1 MRAALYA
8 RVSSEG
14 QAQRGTIASQVSL
27 LEAKVAEVSDELVA
41 SFIDDGRSGARIDRP
56 GLDELRDQ
64 AQAGVFERVW
74 VLTPDRLARNFAHQM
89 FVLDELARC
98 GVAVCFTD
106 APPLEDDPQAR
117 LLVQVQGVIAEYER
131 AKTAERQRRGKLYKV
146 RAGEAI
152 FRKVPFGYRRVP
164 RAGDVAARLE
174 VYEPEAEIVRQIF
187 DDYVAGGMS
196 LRAVI
201 RRLYADA
208 IRTPTGRPMWST
220 STLGPLL
227 RNATYA
233 GTAQWYRHER
243 LPMSS
248 PTGRPRRRV
257 RPREEWISVPVPAI
271 ISTETF
277 EAAQRISAQNVAYS
291 SRRIS
296 VDRWLLRGL
305 IVCGPCGIRCA
316 CMRAPTGGRS
326 GGHNYYYGCQYH
338 DVLKAGGEE
347 RRCRESQIRADE
359 LDAFVFGQIREAM
372 LTPALLT
379 AGEHAVV
386 DREPAPD
393 DQLLKAQ
400 LARLQRQIDDG
411 ERERMRLLDAY
422 QAGLIPLDDLSR
434 RNGEL
439 AARCAHLGTQRDEL
453 SAQHAQLSTDN
464 RLRERVANFA
474 ERVATGIDALDFTGR
489 QRLMRL
495 LIERVRVT
503 GW

>member
-208 IRTPTGRPMWST
+208 IRTPTGRTCCAMPPMQGQLSGT
-220 STLGPLL
+220 GTRDYRCPRRQAARGDGFVRVKSGYLFPCRQSSRQRRSRQ
-227 RNATYA
+227 RNAFQRRTSRTVHDGFPWTGGCCEGLSCAARAAYAAPACEPRPAGALA
-233 GTAQWYRHER
+233 GTTTTTDVSITTSSRLVVRSVVVARARSVQTSWTRSCLARFER
-243 LPMSS
+243 PCS
-248 PTGRPRRRV
+248 PRRC
-257 RPREEWISVPVPAI
+257 S
-271 ISTETF
+271 
-277 EAAQRISAQNVAYS
+277 
-291 SRRIS
+291 
-296 VDRWLLRGL
+296 LRANMQWWTGSL
-305 IVCGPCGIRCA
+305 P
-316 CMRAPTGGRS
+316 PTINS
-326 GGHNYYYGCQYH
+326 
-338 DVLKAGGEE
+338 
-347 RRCRESQIRADE
+347 
-359 LDAFVFGQIREAM
+359 
-372 LTPALLT
+372 
-379 AGEHAVV
+379 
-386 DREPAPD
+386 
-393 DQLLKAQ
+393 
-400 LARLQRQIDDG
+400 
-411 ERERMRLLDAY
+411 
-422 QAGLIPLDDLSR
+422 
-434 RNGEL
+434 
-439 AARCAHLGTQRDEL
+439 
-453 SAQHAQLSTDN
+453 
-464 RLRERVANFA
+464 
-474 ERVATGIDALDFTGR
+474 
-489 QRLMRL
+489 
-495 LIERVRVT
+495 
-503 GW
+503 